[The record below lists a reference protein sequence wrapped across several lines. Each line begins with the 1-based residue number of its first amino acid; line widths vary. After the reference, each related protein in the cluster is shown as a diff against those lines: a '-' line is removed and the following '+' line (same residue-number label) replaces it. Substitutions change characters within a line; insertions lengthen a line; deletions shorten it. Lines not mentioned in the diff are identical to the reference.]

1 MTDVDDGYGSYY
13 AERLWQLLPAVYR
26 ATDTDSLVGSG
37 PLRELLN
44 RIGDQVAVVRRSIDQ
59 LWADQSIETCQDWVI
74 PYIGELLGTNLV
86 SNLNPRGQRL
96 DVAKTIHYR
105 RHKGTL
111 QVLEELAVDVTGWT
125 GVVVEGLQRISRARH
140 GLDPA
145 VGPRAFAGAAAADV
159 ATLLATGG
167 ITGLLTGTPAGGLAD
182 LRNAHGS
189 ALAGGPFD
197 EFFHSAD
204 VRRGQGAIG
213 HFGIAKLLVFAWRLR
228 SFPVVGGTPVA
239 IAGTADQFVFDPTG
253 RQVPLFMPPAPA
265 FDDFSQSWTPAQ
277 EWQVPGPLTASL
289 DAVLSGA
296 GGSGTALPPAPAY
309 PDTTPPTRYVVD
321 GAPLAH
327 VWPEN
332 GIFQTASAPTAP
344 LTVDYQYG
352 FASTIGAGPYD
363 RDPLGDP
370 PAVVA
375 PEQTVRGGSGLDAAL
390 TEVGATGTV
399 TIADSLTYTTLGVPA
414 APVASLL
421 VRAGPAQRPVLR
433 PPAGGAPWIFTGGP
447 GAQLTLDGLT
457 VSGCDIVLRGTFD
470 TVRLTACTID
480 PGTAGPGAPPL
491 AIAADG
497 RPLAPS
503 TIYVESDPAA
513 PADQAGSIE
522 TLLVD
527 HCVVGPIRTRFG
539 GAVQTLSA
547 TDSIVQGLPA
557 QSGLAVFDPALLAA
571 GLLAGR
577 LSPTSTTA
585 GFLPSAA
592 ILADNPPLQAGL
604 QAYLAQSPSDQ
615 RSGLP
620 AAVLTALQHTLD
632 GTSFFNAGR
641 FAAVDLSPEV
651 ESLSRTPGL
660 DAATRGA
667 LNLGLLQDCY
677 PVALAP
683 AALALAGAKLQLSR
697 VTVLGR
703 IAAEQLW
710 GSDSILAGFTTVSDT
725 QQGCL
730 RFSAW
735 SSGSVVPRAYES
747 VTIAP
752 RAPIFTSDTYGEPGY
767 GQLLE
772 TADAAIADGGTGSVS
787 TGAETG
793 AEMGAFSADLNPLRE
808 QGLLVKY
815 AEYMPLGLAPVI
827 IHVT

>member
-1 MTDVDDGYGSYY
+1 MTDIDDGYGSYY
-13 AERLWQLLPAVYR
+13 AERLWQLLPAVYT
-26 ATDTDSLVGSG
+26 AADSDSLVGTG

-59 LWADQSIETCQDWVI
+59 LWADQSIETCQDWVV

-86 SNLNPRGQRL
+86 NNLNPRGQRL

-111 QVLEELAVDVTGWT
+111 QVLEELAADVTGWT
-125 GVVVEGLQRISRARH
+125 AVVVEGMQRMSRARH

-145 VGPRAFAGAAAADV
+145 VGPRPFAGAAAADV
-159 ATLLATGG
+159 ATLLATEG

-189 ALAGGPFD
+189 ALSGGPFD

-204 VRRGQGAIG
+204 MRRGQGAIG
-213 HFGIAKLLVFAWRLR
+213 HFAIAKLLVFAWRLR
-228 SFPVVGGTPVA
+228 SFPVVGATPVA

-253 RQVPLFMPPAPA
+253 RQIPLFMPPAPA
-265 FDDFSQSWTPAQ
+265 FDDFSQSWTPAE

-296 GGSGTALPPAPAY
+296 GGSGTALPSAPAY
-309 PDTTPPTRYVVD
+309 PDPTPPTRYVVD
-321 GAPLAH
+321 GAPLGQ
-327 VWPEN
+327 VWPEA

-363 RDPLGDP
+363 RDALGDP
-370 PAVVA
+370 PAAVA
-375 PEQTVRGGSGLDAAL
+375 PEQTAGGGSGLDAAL
-390 TEVGATGTV
+390 TAVGATGTV
-399 TIADSLTYTTLGVPA
+399 TITDSLTYTTLGTPT
-414 APVASLL
+414 APVGSLL

-433 PPAGGAPWIFTGGP
+433 PPVGSAPWIFTGGP

-470 TVRLTACTID
+470 TVRLTGCTVD
-480 PGTAGPGAPPL
+480 PGTAGPGTPPL
-491 AIAADG
+491 ATAADG

-513 PADQAGSIE
+513 QAAQASSIE

-527 HCVVGPIRTRFG
+527 HCVLGPIRTRFG
-539 GAVQTLSA
+539 GAVQTLTV
-547 TDSIVQGLPA
+547 TDSIVQGLPT
-557 QSGLAVFDPALLAA
+557 QSSLAVYDPAMLAA
-571 GLLAGR
+571 GLLAGE
-577 LSPTSTTA
+577 LSPTSTAA

-592 ILADNPPLQAGL
+592 ILAANPPLQSAL
-604 QAYLAQSPSDQ
+604 EAYVAQSPSDQ

-620 AAVLTALQHTLD
+620 TVVLTALQSTVS
-632 GTSFFNAGR
+632 GMSFFNAAR
-641 FAAVDLSPEV
+641 FAAADLSPEV
-651 ESLSRTPGL
+651 KWLSGVAGL
-660 DAATRGA
+660 DAAGRAA

-683 AALALAGAKLQLSR
+683 AAIALAGGELQLSR

-703 IAAEQLW
+703 IAAERLW
-710 GSDSILAGFTTVSDT
+710 ANDSILAGFTAVSDT
-725 QQGCL
+725 QQGCM
-730 RFSAW
+730 RFSA
-735 SSGSVVPRAYES
+735 SSCGSFIPRAYES
-747 VTIAP
+747 VEIAP
-752 RAPIFTSDTYGEPGY
+752 RAPIFTSDAYGEPGY

-772 TADAAIADGGTGSVS
+772 TADAAITGAGSIS

-793 AEMGAFSADLNPLRE
+793 AEMGAFSADLNTLRE